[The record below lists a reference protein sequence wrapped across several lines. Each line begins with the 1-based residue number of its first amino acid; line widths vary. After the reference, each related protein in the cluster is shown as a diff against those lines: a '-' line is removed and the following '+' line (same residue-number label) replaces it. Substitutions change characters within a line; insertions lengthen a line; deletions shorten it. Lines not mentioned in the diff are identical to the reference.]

1 MMERMPVELRDL
13 RVFQAIAEEG
23 SISRAAERLGYVQ
36 SNVTA
41 RLRRLEEELGVLLFY
56 RNPKGVQI
64 TEKGKQF
71 AHYADAILQ
80 MAEESVRVMQDD
92 GKPSGQLRIGVM
104 ESVTCGNFLN
114 LVSSYQRQYDRV
126 SLRLETGQASELLQK
141 LRNAELDAAFI
152 TGNLSLGHVT
162 IDYRLKDELVLLSGK
177 KLDGGETTFLTQ
189 KWAVSPTGCPF
200 RARLERWYVDEGMTL
215 SDFMEIGSLETLLG
229 SVKAGLA
236 CTLLPK
242 SVLTGA
248 YKQLYVYPIPEAY
261 RYIETGLLRRKQA
274 FVGSAYRAFA
284 ALVRE
289 QGL

>member
-1 MMERMPVELRDL
+1 MELRDL

-41 RLRRLEEELGVLLFY
+41 RLRRLEEELGVILFY

-64 TEKGKQF
+64 SEKGKQF
-71 AHYADAILQ
+71 ARYADAILQ
-80 MAEESVRVMQDD
+80 MAEESIRVMRDD
-92 GKPSGQLRIGVM
+92 GRPSGPLRIGIM
-104 ESVTCGNFLN
+104 ESITCGNFLN
-114 LVSSYQRQYDRV
+114 LISAYQRQYDRV
-126 SLRLETGQASELLQK
+126 SLRLETGHASELLQK

-152 TGNLSLGHVT
+152 TGNLASGHLT
-162 IDYRLKDELVLLSGK
+162 IDYQLTDELVLLSGK
-177 KLDGGETTFLTQ
+177 KLDGSETNFLTQ

-200 RARLERWYVDEGMTL
+200 RARLEQWYADEGMTL

-248 YKQLYVYPIPEAY
+248 YAQLHVYPIPEAY
-261 RYIETGLLRRKQA
+261 RHIETGLVRRKQSFA
-274 FVGSAYRAFA
+274 GSAYRAFA
-284 ALVRE
+284 AMVRE
-289 QGL
+289 EGL